1 MQQQKAIGERM
12 DGALARIR
20 DMVDANTMVGSPIVT
35 ADGITV
41 IPVSRMSFGFASGA
55 GDKNAKESCIWSGA
69 GAAVKVDPVGF
80 LVARDGHLH
89 MMNIAPPAKTTAD
102 RVLDS
107 LPEIMDRIE
116 GYVDRHARK
125 KNKEAGS

>member
-12 DGALARIR
+12 DGALAQIR
-20 DMVDANTMVGSPIVT
+20 SMVDANTMVGSPIT
-35 ADGITV
+35 TPDGITV

-80 LVARDGHLH
+80 LIVRDSGIH
-89 MMNIAPPAKTTAD
+89 MMSINPPAGTIGE
-102 RVLDS
+102 RVLD
-107 LPEIMDRIE
+107 LAPEILEKIE
-116 GYVDRHARK
+116 NCVDKYTAK
-125 KNKEAGS
+125 KPPKP

>member
-12 DGALARIR
+12 DGALAQIR
-20 DMVDANTMVGSPIVT
+20 SMVDTNTMVGSPIT
-35 ADGITV
+35 TPDGITV

-89 MMNIAPPAKTTAD
+89 MMNIAPPATSTVD

-107 LPEIMDRIE
+107 IPEIMDRIE
-116 GYVDRHARK
+116 GYVDKHARK
-125 KNKEAGS
+125 KSKDLRS

>member
-1 MQQQKAIGERM
+1 MHQQKAIGERM
-12 DGALARIR
+12 DGALAQIR
-20 DMVDANTMVGSPIVT
+20 SMVDANTMVGSPIT
-35 ADGITV
+35 TPDGITV

-89 MMNIAPPAKTTAD
+89 MMNITPPATSTAD

-107 LPEIMDRIE
+107 IPEIMDRIE
-116 GYVDRHARK
+116 GYADKRARK
-125 KNKEAGS
+125 KSMNSG